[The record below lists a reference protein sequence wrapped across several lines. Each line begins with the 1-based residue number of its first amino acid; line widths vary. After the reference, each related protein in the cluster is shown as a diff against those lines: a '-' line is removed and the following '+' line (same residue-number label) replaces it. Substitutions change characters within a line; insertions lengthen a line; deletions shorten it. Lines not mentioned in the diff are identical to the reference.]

1 MKTIIKKELLL
12 LTGIKNRELII
23 DILVYLFIL
32 LFVYTATSKIYGFRD
47 FNSVLYSIPL
57 FGSAHF
63 ILAVLIISLQLVIGL
78 LLIIPSTKSFGLYAT
93 LILLIIFTVYLIYMV
108 SFAATLPCSC
118 AGLSPNLTWENQIW
132 LNIIL
137 IVLAGFGILTNQYKK
152 QQL

>member
-1 MKTIIKKELLL
+1 MKEKLPF
-12 LTGIKNRELII
+12 LTGAKNGEITV

-32 LFVYTATSKIYGFRD
+32 LFVYTATSKIYGFRE

-63 ILAVLIISLQLVIGL
+63 ILAVLIISLQLVIGF
-78 LLIIPSTKSFGLYAT
+78 LLIIPSTKSLGLYAT
-93 LILLIIFTVYLIYMV
+93 LILLVIFTVYLIYMV

-118 AGLSPNLTWENQIW
+118 AGISANLTWKNQIW

-152 QQL
+152 QPL